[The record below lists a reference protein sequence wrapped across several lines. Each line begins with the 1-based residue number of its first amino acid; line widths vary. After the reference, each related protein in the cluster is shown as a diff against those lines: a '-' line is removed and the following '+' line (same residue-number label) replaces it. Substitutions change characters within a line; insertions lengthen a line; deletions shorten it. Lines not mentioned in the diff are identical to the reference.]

1 MARYKETD
9 KKQGLFISVNLK
21 DQIVPGTFEYTLQE
35 LLDKKIDLSIF
46 DRKYN
51 NDETGAGAIEPR
63 ILLKIIIY
71 CYSLGVITSR
81 KIGKMCHDNMA
92 VKALA
97 EDIEPHYTTISN
109 FVSGMSG
116 EIEKLFTEV
125 LMVCSEMGLIKGKMF
140 AVDGCRLSS
149 NAAKE
154 WSGTKKELTKK
165 YNKIKALCG
174 RIVEEHKS
182 KDRIS
187 AKEQETEEKKLERLE
202 AAADRIRN
210 FILTHEERTGAG
222 GEAVKSNITDNE
234 SGKIK
239 GPHGYI
245 QGYNGLA
252 VADSKNQVIVACDA
266 NGSVSE
272 GQYFER
278 MIEKT
283 ERSMRAVKGEEN
295 PLEGATFLGDTAYFS
310 EDNLQRAKEKGIE
323 AIIPDPQY
331 RQRDEQIKEGERRK
345 GKERFDVR
353 HFKYHGEE
361 DYYICPNGKEL
372 IFKSKVQLNRNRGKK
387 YEAKKSDCK
396 ECPYKDKCLR
406 SRSKKKNFRTLYIP
420 ISEYETNLSQ
430 EMREKIDKKK
440 YKKIYSHRMQIIEPV
455 FANITYCKGMERFTV
470 RTKAKVDIQWK
481 LYCIVH
487 NIGKC
492 QMAKRK
498 KDAA

>member
-1 MARYKETD
+1 MARYKETN
-9 KKQGLFISVNLK
+9 KEQGIFISVNLK

-46 DRKYN
+46 DRKYT
-51 NDETGAGAIEPR
+51 NDETGACAIEPR

-71 CYSLGVITSR
+71 CYSMGVITSR
-81 KIGKMCHDNMA
+81 KIAKMCKYHMV
-92 VKALA
+92 VKALG
-97 EDIEPHYTTISN
+97 EDTEPHYTTLSN

-140 AVDGCRLSS
+140 AVDGCRLPS

-154 WSGTKKELTKK
+154 WSGTKKELRKK
-165 YNKIKALCG
+165 YDKIKAACEQ
-174 RIVEEHKS
+174 IVETHKT
-182 KDRIS
+182 KDRVS
-187 AKEQETEEKKLERLE
+187 VKEQEAEEKKLEKLE

-210 FILTHEERTGAG
+210 FIVTHEERKGAG
-222 GEAVKSNITDNE
+222 GETVKSNITDNE

-252 VADSKNQVIVACDA
+252 VADNKNQVIVACDA

-283 ERSMRAVKGEEN
+283 ERAMRAVKGEEN
-295 PLEGATFLGDTAYFS
+295 PLEGTTILGDTAYFS
-310 EDNLQRAKEKGIE
+310 EDNLQAAKAKGIE
-323 AIIPDPQY
+323 AIIPDQQY
-331 RQRDEQIKEGERRK
+331 RQRDGQLKEGERRK

-353 HFKYHGEE
+353 YFKYEEEE
-361 DYYICPNGKEL
+361 DYYICPNGKQL
-372 IFKSKVQLNRNRGKK
+372 TFKGEVQLNRNRGKK
-387 YEAKKSDCK
+387 YEAKTSDCK
-396 ECPYKDKCLR
+396 ECPYTDKCIH
-406 SRSKKKNFRTLYIP
+406 SRSKKKNYRTLYIP
-420 ISEYETNLSQ
+420 VNEYKTNLSQ

-440 YKKIYSHRMQIIEPV
+440 YKKLYSHRMHIIEPV
-455 FANITYCKGMERFTV
+455 FADITYCKGMERFTL

-481 LYCIVH
+481 IYCIVH

-498 KDAA
+498 KNAA